1 MKIQP
6 HLLKRCQ
13 RSSPRL
19 YQSILTTVLFV
30 ASSVTPSSS
39 SSTSSSFIITAS
51 TTTPRTVHSTSSL
64 TPSCFWNGSS
74 SFSLVAKR
82 DSTCRRRSSF
92 KMTASTS
99 NTEINPLVNLN
110 LPSPLILGS
119 GSFTRKLI
127 LEEMNIP
134 FVLKVKPIDEQS
146 IGDRSEGS
154 DPSKLVMTLAMA
166 KNEALITALL
176 DTNNIVKDDT
186 AISQCHAAADDN
198 ENHHQQD
205 NHDKYNLKLDHDL
218 QKECIVLTADQVVTH
233 STSILEKPIDI
244 QQARDFVQRYGVS
257 PPSTVGAVVMTH
269 LPSGISVSG
278 VDISTIHFK
287 SDIQY
292 ANLVDKL
299 VKDGAPVLSCAGG
312 LMVEHPFVVEFIEKI
327 DGTQDGVMGLSKD
340 LVKRLLVEL
349 REKLNDGWSVQ
360 PTN

>member
-1 MKIQP
+1 M
-6 HLLKRCQ
+6 
-13 RSSPRL
+13 
-19 YQSILTTVLFV
+19 
-30 ASSVTPSSS
+30 
-39 SSTSSSFIITAS
+39 TAS
-51 TTTPRTVHSTSSL
+51 TTH
-64 TPSCFWNGSS
+64 
-74 SFSLVAKR
+74 
-82 DSTCRRRSSF
+82 
-92 KMTASTS
+92 
-99 NTEINPLVNLN
+99 TEINPLLHLN

-134 FVLKVKPIDEQS
+134 FVLKVKPIDEQY

-154 DPSKLVMTLAMA
+154 DPSKLVMTLAKA

-176 DTNNIVKDDT
+176 DTNNVVKDDT
-186 AISQCHAAADDN
+186 AISQCHAAAADDD
-198 ENHHQQD
+198 HHHHDHNQD
-205 NHDKYNLKLDHDL
+205 NHDKYHLKLDHDL

-233 STSILEKPIDI
+233 SKSILEKPIDI

-299 VKDGAPVLSCAGG
+299 VEDGAPVLSCAGG

-340 LVKRLLVEL
+340 LVRRLLVEL
-349 REKLNDGWSVQ
+349 REKLDDGWSVQ